1 MEQTAQIRGAPIAPI
16 KININSTN
24 HYLFINFIMDKDNIF
39 LREATFDDKD
49 QIAEVLLDFYN
60 MNDRDEAI
68 KSFTTEL
75 EKDFHYIVAEE
86 NGKIIGLVTWLMH
99 GLPKHGLFEL
109 DRICILSEARGK
121 GVGRKLVDR
130 LVSDARIWY
139 EEVGE
144 KIRKL
149 YLLTHEDN
157 KNAHAFY
164 EKVGFVHDAT
174 LKDHYYENQDER
186 VYVIFF

>member
-1 MEQTAQIRGAPIAPI
+1 
-16 KININSTN
+16 
-24 HYLFINFIMDKDNIF
+24 MDKDNIF
-39 LREATFDDKD
+39 LREASYDDKE

-60 MNDRDEAI
+60 MNDHDEAI
-68 KSFTTEL
+68 KSFTAEL
-75 EKDFHYIVAEE
+75 EKDFHYLVAEE
-86 NGKIIGLVTWLMH
+86 GGKIIGLVTWLMH

-109 DRICILSEARGK
+109 DRICILSDARGK
-121 GVGRKLVDR
+121 GVGRRLVDR
-130 LVSDARIWY
+130 LILDATKWFDKA
-139 EEVGE
+139 GGN
-144 KIRKL
+144 IRKL

-174 LKDHYYENQDER
+174 LKDHYYEHQDER

>member
-1 MEQTAQIRGAPIAPI
+1 MA
-16 KININSTN
+16 
-24 HYLFINFIMDKDNIF
+24 KDNIF
-39 LREATFDDKD
+39 LREASYDDKE

-60 MNDRDEAI
+60 MNDHDEAI

-75 EKDFHYIVAEE
+75 EKDFHYLVAEE
-86 NGKIIGLVTWLMH
+86 DGKIIGLVTWLMH

-109 DRICILSEARGK
+109 DRICILSDARGK
-121 GVGRKLVDR
+121 GVGRKLVDK
-130 LVSDARIWY
+130 LIMDAKKWY
-139 EEVGE
+139 DKEGE
-144 KIRKL
+144 SIRKL

-157 KNAHAFY
+157 KNAHVFY

-174 LKDHYYENQDER
+174 LKDHYYKNQNER

>member
-1 MEQTAQIRGAPIAPI
+1 MA
-16 KININSTN
+16 
-24 HYLFINFIMDKDNIF
+24 KDNIY
-39 LREATFDDKD
+39 LREASYDDKE

-75 EKDFHYIVAEE
+75 EKDFHYLVAEE

-109 DRICILSEARGK
+109 DRICILSDARGK
-121 GVGRKLVDR
+121 GVGRMLVDR
-130 LVSDARIWY
+130 LIIDATKWY
-139 EEVGE
+139 DKEGE
-144 KIRKL
+144 SIRKL

-157 KNAHAFY
+157 KNAHVFY

-174 LKDHYYENQDER
+174 L
-186 VYVIFF
+186 

>member
-1 MEQTAQIRGAPIAPI
+1 MA
-16 KININSTN
+16 
-24 HYLFINFIMDKDNIF
+24 KDNIY
-39 LREATFDDKD
+39 LREASYDDKE

-75 EKDFHYIVAEE
+75 EKDFHYLVAQE

-109 DRICILSEARGK
+109 DRICILSDARGK
-121 GVGRKLVDR
+121 GVGRMLVDR
-130 LVSDARIWY
+130 LIIDATKWY
-139 EEVGE
+139 DKEGE
-144 KIRKL
+144 SIRKL

-157 KNAHAFY
+157 KNAHVFY

-174 LKDHYYENQDER
+174 LKDHYYKNQDER
-186 VYVIFF
+186 VYVMFF

>member
-1 MEQTAQIRGAPIAPI
+1 MA
-16 KININSTN
+16 
-24 HYLFINFIMDKDNIF
+24 KDNIY
-39 LREATFDDKD
+39 LREASNDDKE

-68 KSFTTEL
+68 NSFTTEL
-75 EKDFHYIVAEE
+75 EKDFHYLVAEE

-109 DRICILSEARGK
+109 DRICILSDARGK
-121 GVGRKLVDR
+121 GVGRMLVDR
-130 LVSDARIWY
+130 LIIDATKWY
-139 EEVGE
+139 DKEGE
-144 KIRKL
+144 SIRKL

-157 KNAHAFY
+157 KNAHVFY

-174 LKDHYYENQDER
+174 LKDHYYKNQDER
-186 VYVIFF
+186 VYVMFF